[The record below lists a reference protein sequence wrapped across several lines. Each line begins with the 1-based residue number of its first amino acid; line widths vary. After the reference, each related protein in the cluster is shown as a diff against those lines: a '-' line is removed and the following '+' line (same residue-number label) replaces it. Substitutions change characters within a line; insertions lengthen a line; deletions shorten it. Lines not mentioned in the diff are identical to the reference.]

1 MPEISTAKLSIDPAL
16 LPCGASA
23 RVLDV
28 GCGDGR
34 HIVEAARRG
43 CRAVGVDYDASELR
57 RARGRL
63 HAHRVDLIAADASY
77 LPFHTDAFDA
87 VICTETLEHLRDDV
101 GAIAEI
107 ARTLRDGGTMLG
119 AVPSHFTEIPFWML
133 SRSYH
138 ETPGGHV
145 RIYAP
150 AVLFGRLRDA
160 GLAVTGYRYVHFID
174 SLFWLRF
181 CVRDLLRGGRPR
193 SDYEAAILIAVAAE
207 QRVPAWRRQLREAI
221 ATSRFIAAIDTVGA
235 LLWPKSLTFV
245 ARKRVMS
252 AVARDAAH
260 QRAGVA
266 SHTDV

>member
-1 MPEISTAKLSIDPAL
+1 MAEIATAKLSIQPEL
-16 LPCGASA
+16 LPRGATS

-43 CRAVGVDYDASELR
+43 CHAVGVDYDPAELR
-57 RARGRL
+57 RARARL
-63 HAHRVDLIAADASY
+63 GEQRVDLIAADASH
-77 LPFHTDAFDA
+77 LPFRADAFAA

-101 GAIAEI
+101 GAIGEI

-133 SRSYH
+133 SRDYYR
-138 ETPGGHV
+138 TPGGHV

-150 AVLFGRLRDA
+150 AVLFRRLRDA
-160 GLAVTGYRYVHFID
+160 GLAITHYRYVHFMD

-181 CVRDLLRGGRPR
+181 CLRDLVRGGRPT
-193 SDYEAAILIAVAAE
+193 SDYEAAILIAVASE
-207 QRVPAWRRQLREAI
+207 RRVPLWRRRLRDAI
-221 ATSRFIAAIDTVGA
+221 ATSRFITAIDTAGA
-235 LLWPKSLTFV
+235 LIWPKSLTFV

-252 AVARDAAH
+252 TH
-260 QRAGVA
+260 RAGEP
-266 SHTDV
+266 TGPNC